1 MWEMRSNVSIP
12 ASPRMAKM
20 WRREMAERERWQS
33 RKSSSEAEN
42 NISKMRGEA
51 TTRKKRMP
59 QNSVDD

>member
-1 MWEMRSNVSIP
+1 
-12 ASPRMAKM
+12 
-20 WRREMAERERWQS
+20 MAERQRWES